1 MGKGKREKEN
11 LSNYSVDH
19 DNSPTSFG
27 YVLLLSRLMYVMAF
41 VVIETPPA
49 FFFLPLL
56 FFCEV
61 FYVSKRFPAPSGNYQ
76 GHHHSLHPVLFWI
89 WNCIIW
95 TI

>member
-41 VVIETPPA
+41 AVIETPPPPP
-49 FFFLPLL
+49 FFFTTSS
-56 FFCEV
+56 F
-61 FYVSKRFPAPSGNYQ
+61 S
-76 GHHHSLHPVLFWI
+76 
-89 WNCIIW
+89 
-95 TI
+95 